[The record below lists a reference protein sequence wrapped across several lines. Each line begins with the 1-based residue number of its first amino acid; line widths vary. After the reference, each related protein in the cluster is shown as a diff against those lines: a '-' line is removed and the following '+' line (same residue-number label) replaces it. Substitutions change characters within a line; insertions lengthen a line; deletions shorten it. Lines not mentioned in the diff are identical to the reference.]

1 MLSESEI
8 SWENKLRSENLAF
21 LFSLYDIG
29 LQRYGM
35 YGGLFLEQREH
46 ERSEIVSLKFREMQ

>member
-1 MLSESEI
+1 MNLS
-8 SWENKLRSENLAF
+8 F

-29 LQRYGM
+29 FQRYGM

-46 ERSEIVSLKFREMQ
+46 ERGQKLCRLSLKFREMQ